1 MKKAITKST
10 SNFSTENKDLFIA
23 GGTIIT
29 LVGAGFTWYY
39 FQKKKKQKQMN
50 SLGSKESTAL
60 AQNTTTSSKVAVRS
74 VSKRSSSSSSNKSG
88 YPIKYGSRHSD
99 VKILQRYLK
108 IYKENLG
115 TSGASRDGVDGIFG
129 PKTARASKKRLG
141 KAVFSASDIN
151 GMRSTLKTMGK

>member
-10 SNFSTENKDLFIA
+10 SNFFTENKDLLIA

-39 FQKKKKQKQMN
+39 FQKKKKQKQMT
-50 SLGSKESTAL
+50 LTGSKQSTAVS
-60 AQNTTTSSKVAVRS
+60 QNTTTSSKVAVRS
-74 VSKRSSSSSSNKSG
+74 VSKRSASSTGKSG
-88 YPIKYGSRHSD
+88 YPIKYGSRHPD

-108 IYKENLG
+108 IYKEDLG
-115 TSGASRDGVDGIFG
+115 TSGARRDGVDGIFG

-141 KAVFSASDIN
+141 KSVFTTSDIN
-151 GMRSTLKTMGK
+151 GMRNALKAMGK